1 MAQNPI
7 RITFIVYKIYFIIL
21 VCALSKTIQVRESVY
36 RLLVRLKKQ
45 MKARSF
51 NEVIQKLALKES
63 GLPEEMFG
71 IDREKIKPFT
81 ERDRMEDRW

>member
-1 MAQNPI
+1 
-7 RITFIVYKIYFIIL
+7 

>member
-1 MAQNPI
+1 
-7 RITFIVYKIYFIIL
+7 L

>member
-1 MAQNPI
+1 M
-7 RITFIVYKIYFIIL
+7 

-51 NEVIQKLALKES
+51 NEVIQKLAFKES

>member
-1 MAQNPI
+1 
-7 RITFIVYKIYFIIL
+7 
-21 VCALSKTIQVRESVY
+21 
-36 RLLVRLKKQ
+36 